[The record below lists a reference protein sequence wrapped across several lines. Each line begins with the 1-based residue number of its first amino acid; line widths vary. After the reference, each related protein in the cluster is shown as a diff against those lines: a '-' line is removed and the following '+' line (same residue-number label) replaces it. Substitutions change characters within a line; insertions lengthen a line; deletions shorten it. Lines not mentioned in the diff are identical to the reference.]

1 MRFAGTLHRYFAL
14 RFLSASIITFMGV
27 FVLVAM
33 VDYVELVR
41 RTSDVPGVSSLLVA
55 KASLFR
61 VPQITEKII
70 PFSILV
76 GAMACFLN
84 LSRRLELV
92 VARAAGMSAW
102 QFVAPAMAVA
112 FGLGV
117 LATTVYNPISASLEE
132 QSKRLESELMGE
144 DQRANQGKSF
154 WVRQVN
160 ADSQSIINAAN
171 SREQGSQLDGITVFT
186 FDSAGQFKQ
195 RIEAKSAHLDDGH
208 WTLADVRI
216 FSTSGPATTT
226 ATYLLPT
233 TLTRAQVRES
243 FATPES
249 VPFWSLPLYI
259 KLAESAGLVASSYR
273 VQYHRLLAL
282 PFLLV
287 SMVLVS
293 AAVSLRF
300 FRFGGVQ
307 KMVLGGVAAG
317 FLLYVLSKTFED
329 FSRAGL
335 LNPMVA
341 AWIPV
346 LLGACIGIMTLLYQ
360 EDG

>member
-1 MRFAGTLHRYFAL
+1 
-14 RFLSASIITFMGV
+14 
-27 FVLVAM
+27 M

-41 RTSDVPGVSSLLVA
+41 RTSEVAGVSGWLVA
-55 KASLFR
+55 KASIFR

-70 PFSILV
+70 PFCILV

-92 VARAAGMSAW
+92 IARAAGMSAW
-102 QFVAPAMAVA
+102 QFITPAMVVA
-112 FGLGV
+112 FCLGV
-117 LATTVYNPISASLEE
+117 AATTVYNPISALLQE
-132 QSKRLESELMGE
+132 QSKRIESELMGE
-144 DQRANQGKSF
+144 SRPGPHDSSGSSF
-154 WVRQVN
+154 WVRQVG
-160 ADSQSIINAAN
+160 ADSQSIINAAT
-171 SREQGSQLDGITVFT
+171 SREQGVQLGGITVFT
-186 FDSAGQFKQ
+186 FDPAGQFKQ
-195 RIEAKSAHLDDGH
+195 RIEAKSAVLEQGH
-208 WTLADVRI
+208 WRLEDAHI
-216 FSTSGPATTT
+216 FSTAGPATNA

-233 TLTRAQVRES
+233 SLTSAQVRES

-249 VPFWSLPLYI
+249 VPFWRLPLYI
-259 KLAESAGLVASSYR
+259 KLAETAGLVAAGYR
-273 VQYHRLLAL
+273 VQYQRLLAL

-317 FLLYVLSKTFED
+317 FLLYVLSKAFED

-346 LLGACIGIMTLLYQ
+346 LLGGCAGIMTLLYQ